1 MEEILAHL
9 VEGSGPPLLLLNG
22 GLMSLHAWDPV
33 ARALTPRFRVVRCD
47 LRGQLLS
54 PGPPPPTLEG
64 HAADLVALLDRLGVA
79 SAHVAGASFGALVG
93 LTLAARHA
101 GRVRSVAAIT
111 ATDRM
116 PPETHTATAM
126 IRAAC
131 RAAAAGGD
139 GGAVFDL
146 LAPATFSPRYRRQHA
161 GELAA
166 RRQVVASLPRAW
178 FDGLDG
184 LLQAI
189 ERLDL
194 RPLLPAVQ
202 CPVLVLAA
210 GEDLTFPLPHAQ
222 ALAAALPDAR
232 LHVVPHAAHGLVVEE
247 PDLVAGVVAA
257 FVSEVEHGSA
267 STGRAA
273 APSSAGPDSA
283 ADPTRPADRA

>member
-1 MEEILAHL
+1 VPATLAHV

-33 ARALTPRFRVVRCD
+33 ARALAPRFRVVRCD

-64 HAADLVALLDRLGVA
+64 HAADLAALLDRLGVA

-93 LTLAARHA
+93 LTLAARHG

-111 ATDRM
+111 ATDRI
-116 PPETHTATAM
+116 PPETRAATAM
-126 IRAAC
+126 VRAAC

-146 LAPATFSPRYRRQHA
+146 LVPTTFSPRYRREHA
-161 GELAA
+161 DDLAA

-189 ERLDL
+189 ESVDL
-194 RPLLPAVQ
+194 RPLLPAVG

-210 GEDLTFPLPHAQ
+210 GEDLTFPLPHSR
-222 ALAAALPDAR
+222 ALAAALPGAR
-232 LHVVPHAAHGLVVEE
+232 LHVVPHAAHGLVVEA
-247 PDLVAGVVAA
+247 PDLVAEVVAA
-257 FVSEVEHGSA
+257 FASEVERRSPSGP
-267 STGRAA
+267 AA
-273 APSSAGPDSA
+273 ASPSPGQGAA
-283 ADPTRPADRA
+283 ADPVRPGDCR